1 MQKVCYAGENK
12 WKKGKTMGKGFFNIA
27 KPSYIKTVSFGVC
40 KDANERELKR
50 KQFISDNAVFLN
62 SALALVTDRDKPFLY
77 EQDLKNFLN
86 YMQSKRP
93 EVQDRIQTLSYI
105 RENRNDWF
113 ADGSYQEKKN
123 NIITIFE
130 YLLDNEIMFE
140 RSAECLNQEPDINL
154 AVKKAITL
162 PSFSLHE
169 ETNPAK
175 LAWDKLSQKT
185 QEVFKPQDLYQT
197 L

>member
-1 MQKVCYAGENK
+1 
-12 WKKGKTMGKGFFNIA
+12 MGKGFFNIA

-77 EQDLKNFLN
+77 EQDLKNFLS

-93 EVQDRIQTLSYI
+93 EVQDRIETLSYI

-113 ADGSYQEKKN
+113 KDGSYKEKKN

-130 YLLDNEIMFE
+130 YLLDNEI
-140 RSAECLNQEPDINL
+140 
-154 AVKKAITL
+154 
-162 PSFSLHE
+162 
-169 ETNPAK
+169 
-175 LAWDKLSQKT
+175 
-185 QEVFKPQDLYQT
+185 
-197 L
+197 